1 MIDLNQVE
9 SYRENNRIEAK
20 KALGG
25 LPHSIWETYSAF
37 ANTLGGVILLG
48 VEEYRDKTFHTV
60 NLPDPERLK
69 QEFWD
74 GLNDPKMASVNLL
87 SSRDV
92 SIETV
97 NGDRIIVINVPKADR
112 TCKPVYVEGNPL
124 NTYRRNGEGDYKC
137 TKEEFQAMVRDASI
151 RSMDMTVLDEFSVEA
166 IDPVSVREYREC
178 LHISR
183 PGLVP
188 ESLDDKDFLMK
199 IGAVGIGEDG
209 ERHPT
214 SGGLLMFGREYDIVH
229 VFPNYF
235 LDYREEYDE
244 QTGWTDRLISSSGDW
259 SGNLLDFYF
268 RVCGK
273 LQFDSECD
281 DAVLQMAVREAFTNC
296 LVNADYCGRG
306 GILVEK
312 RKDQI
317 RFSNPGNFRINVNAA
332 ISGGLSDPR
341 NSVIMKLFN
350 LLDVGERAGK
360 GIPNIFRVWKE
371 HKLPEPEIRQSA
383 NPDRTD
389 FLLPLQPMDSEMPA
403 GKSRKKTDLAVK
415 RVKRQMV
422 IDYLTEHREAST
434 NKLAKY
440 LNLST
445 SNTREYIR
453 NLIRDGIVIAVGNS
467 RSRVYRL
474 KS

>member
-1 MIDLNQVE
+1 MIDLKNVE

-60 NLPDPERLK
+60 NLPNPEGLK
-69 QEFWD
+69 KEFLD
-74 GLNDPKMASVNLL
+74 ALNDPKIASVNLL
-87 SSRDV
+87 SGRDV

-97 NGDRIIVINVPKADR
+97 NGDRIIVIYVPKADR

-151 RSMDMTVLDEFSVEA
+151 RSLDMMVLDEFPADSF
-166 IDPVSVREYREC
+166 DPVCVRKYRER
-178 LHISR
+178 LRISR
-183 PGLVP
+183 PGFVP
-188 ESLDDKDFLMK
+188 ESLDDKEFLSK
-199 IGAVGIGEDG
+199 IGVAGIGEDG
-209 ERHPT
+209 EPHPT
-214 SGGLLMFGREYDIVH
+214 AGGLLMFGRECDIVR

-235 LDYREEYDE
+235 LDFREEDDE
-244 QTGWTDRLISSSGDW
+244 QSQWRNRIVSSSGDW

-273 LQFDSECD
+273 LLIDPEMDDSS
-281 DAVLQMAVREAFTNC
+281 LQLAVREAFTNC
-296 LVNADYCGRG
+296 LVNADYFGRG
-306 GILVEK
+306 GIVVVKKKE
-312 RKDQI
+312 QI

-332 ISGGLSDPR
+332 ITGGLSDPR
-341 NSVIMKLFN
+341 NSAIMKLFN
-350 LLDVGERAGK
+350 MLDVGERAGK

-371 HKLPEPEIRQSA
+371 YNLPEPEIRQTS

-389 FLLPLQPMDSEMPA
+389 FLLPLVPVDPQTPT

-415 RVKRQMV
+415 RVKRQMI

-434 NKLAKY
+434 NELAKY
-440 LNLST
+440 LNLSP
-445 SNTREYIR
+445 SSVREYIR
-453 NLIRDGIVIAVGNS
+453 NLIGDGIVIAVGNS

>member
-74 GLNDPKMASVNLL
+74 GLNDPKIASVNLL
-87 SSRDV
+87 SKKDV

-112 TCKPVYVEGNPL
+112 TCKPVYVEDNPL

-151 RSMDMTVLDEFSVEA
+151 RSLDMTVLDEFFA
-166 IDPVSVREYREC
+166 DAFDPVSVREYREC
-178 LHISR
+178 MRISR
-183 PGLVP
+183 PGFVP
-188 ESLDDKDFLMK
+188 ESLDDEEFLMK
-199 IGAVGIGEDG
+199 IGAMGTGEDG
-209 ERHPT
+209 NRHPT
-214 SGGLLMFGREYDIVH
+214 AGGLLMFGREYDIVR
-229 VFPNYF
+229 VFPTYF
-235 LDYREEYDE
+235 LDYREDGDE
-244 QTGWTDRLISSSGDW
+244 QTRWSDRLISSAGDW

-268 RVCGK
+268 RVCEK
-273 LQFDSECD
+273 LQLDSAWD
-281 DAVLQMAVREAFTNC
+281 DAALQMAVQEAFTNC

-306 GILVEK
+306 GIVVEK

-317 RFSNPGNFRINVNAA
+317 RFSNPGNFRINLNAA
-332 ISGGLSDPR
+332 ITGGLSDPR

-350 LLDVGERAGK
+350 MLDFGERSGS

-371 HKLPEPEIRQSA
+371 HCLPEPVIKQSV
-383 NPDRTD
+383 NPDRTE
-389 FLLPLQPMDSEMPA
+389 FLLPLVPIESPNPTE
-403 GKSRKKTDLAVK
+403 KSRKKTDLALK
-415 RVKRQMV
+415 RVKRQMI

-434 NKLAKY
+434 NELAMY
-440 LNLST
+440 LNLSP
-445 SNTREYIR
+445 SNVREYIR
-453 NLIRDGIVIAVGNS
+453 NLIRDGIIIGVGNS